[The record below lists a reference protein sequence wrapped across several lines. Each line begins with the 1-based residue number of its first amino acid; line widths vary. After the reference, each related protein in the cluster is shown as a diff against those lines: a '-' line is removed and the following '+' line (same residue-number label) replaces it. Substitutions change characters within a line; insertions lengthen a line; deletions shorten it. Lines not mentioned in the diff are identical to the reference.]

1 MTTKIRLS
9 GGSVTEYKND
19 INALD
24 KLDNI
29 FSKLTT
35 KKGNILSSSTIKSYI
50 AKLNRLSILCT
61 NHAFIDD
68 SFLNSP
74 QNVIIKLNHTNLK
87 SKKDYISAIIKY
99 LSTKK
104 VSKQITDEYLKAMNL
119 YKKEQINTRNDNK
132 ASENN
137 VEKSMPLD
145 EIKNKL
151 LNFNIVSNK
160 DLLDALLVCFYFGNT
175 DNLVLRNDLPNMRII
190 SITRSK
196 KQIPKDF
203 NYLVVDKDNNAIKII
218 MKSYKTSATFGTKS
232 FGLSNNLKV
241 LLKDY
246 LKRYNKTTG
255 DFLFTRDGKPYSH
268 QNFAYLLETANKNV
282 IGKPIGIDLA
292 RQIITTDFYLKHPLA
307 SKNEKDAFADK
318 FLHSAS
324 TNAEYMRNNLNV

>member
-19 INALD
+19 VNALD
-24 KLDNI
+24 KLYNI

-307 SKNEKDAFADK
+307 SKNEKDAFAEK

>member
-307 SKNEKDAFADK
+307 SKNEKDAFAEK

>member
-1 MTTKIRLS
+1 
-9 GGSVTEYKND
+9 
-19 INALD
+19 
-24 KLDNI
+24 
-29 FSKLTT
+29 
-35 KKGNILSSSTIKSYI
+35 
-50 AKLNRLSILCT
+50 
-61 NHAFIDD
+61 
-68 SFLNSP
+68 
-74 QNVIIKLNHTNLK
+74 
-87 SKKDYISAIIKY
+87 
-99 LSTKK
+99 
-104 VSKQITDEYLKAMNL
+104 MNL

-307 SKNEKDAFADK
+307 SKNEKDAFAEK